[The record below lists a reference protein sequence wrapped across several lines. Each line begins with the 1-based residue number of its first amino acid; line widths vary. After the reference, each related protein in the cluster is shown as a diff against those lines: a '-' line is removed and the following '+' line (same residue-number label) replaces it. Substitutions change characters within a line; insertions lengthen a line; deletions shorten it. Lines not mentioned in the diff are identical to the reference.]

1 MTLCARAQNEFD
13 AFCVIQVV
21 PPGQLYGGKIRAA
34 LDRQHPRDLF
44 DVKALLETEG
54 FSDEI
59 RRGFLYSL
67 VCGDRPMHE
76 ILSPNFQDQR
86 SVLETQFAGMAVEA
100 FTYEQFEK
108 TREELVRIINRS
120 LTAED
125 RRFLL
130 SVKGLTPDWTIYE
143 FERFPAVAWKL
154 RNLQTLKA
162 ANPAKHSALYRL
174 LEQTLDRSF

>member
-1 MTLCARAQNEFD
+1 MEEKFAQLS
-13 AFCVIQVV
+13 I
-21 PPGQLYGGKIRAA
+21 
-34 LDRQHPRDLF
+34 DRHPRDLF
-44 DVKALLETEG
+44 DVKALLEPEG
-54 FSDEI
+54 FSNEI

-86 SVLETQFAGMAVEA
+86 SVLETQFAGMAAEA

-108 TREELVRIINRS
+108 TRKELVRIINRN

-162 ANPAKHSALYRL
+162 TNPDKHRALYRL